1 MGWGAAD
8 WNDLTDADGNVVLVE
23 QGATN
28 EHKRIVEWMD
38 GNGVV
43 QQEDASITLSITS
56 SWGVFSTT
64 IDAPTTSSA
73 TVEVDLPF
81 VEVTAVAPEA
91 DTAFA
96 NSSVSGMITVANT
109 GDAPVSGVS
118 IWCYEGEDV
127 ADTTNV
133 VVSLAPGESKDV
145 PFTWYAYTAGEA
157 TLNCKP
163 LLPTALNDIADDVVD
178 MSGATSPVVTWEY
191 TVEEEDAP
199 ILIFIAVAVGFVAVA
214 LFIAAQRRPEEKS
227 YATQHETYETVDAAE
242 AEEEESH
249 DDSAEESIEG
259 ATEDG
264 EGDETPT
271 KSIYD
276 LQPDDE

>member
-1 MGWGAAD
+1 M
-8 WNDLTDADGNVVLVE
+8 
-23 QGATN
+23 
-28 EHKRIVEWMD
+28 
-38 GNGVV
+38 V

-64 IDAPTTSSA
+64 IDAPTTTTA

-109 GDAPVSGVS
+109 GDAAVSGVS

-178 MSGATSPVVTWEY
+178 LTGATSPVVTWEY
-191 TVEEEDAP
+191 TVDEEDAP

-214 LFIAAQRRPEEKS
+214 LFIAAQRRPEEKA
-227 YATQHETYETVDAAE
+227 YTTQHDTYETVD
-242 AEEEESH
+242 
-249 DDSAEESIEG
+249 SADVQE
-259 ATEDG
+259 EDG
-264 EGDETPT
+264 EMDIPETESTETEGQEAPT

-276 LQPDDE
+276 L

>member
-1 MGWGAAD
+1 
-8 WNDLTDADGNVVLVE
+8 
-23 QGATN
+23 
-28 EHKRIVEWMD
+28 
-38 GNGVV
+38 
-43 QQEDASITLSITS
+43 
-56 SWGVFSTT
+56 
-64 IDAPTTSSA
+64 
-73 TVEVDLPF
+73 
-81 VEVTAVAPEA
+81 
-91 DTAFA
+91 
-96 NSSVSGMITVANT
+96 MITVANT
-109 GDAPVSGVS
+109 GDAAVSGVS

-163 LLPTALNDIADDVVD
+163 LLPTALNDIADDVAD

-227 YATQHETYETVDAAE
+227 YATQHETYETVDSAE
-242 AEEEESH
+242 AEKDEDESAHSETESMETEGEE
-249 DDSAEESIEG
+249 A
-259 ATEDG
+259 
-264 EGDETPT
+264 PT

>member
-8 WNDLTDADGNVVLVE
+8 WNDLTDADGNVVLVD

-64 IDAPTTSSA
+64 IDAPTTSAA
-73 TVEVDLPF
+73 TLEVDLPF

-109 GDAPVSGVS
+109 GDAAVSGVS

-163 LLPTALNDIADDVVD
+163 LLPTALNDIADEVVD
-178 MSGATSPVVTWEY
+178 LTGATSPVVTWEY

-214 LFIAAQRRPEEKS
+214 LFIAAQRRPEEKA
-227 YATQHETYETVDAAE
+227 YTTQHETYEAVENIDVEEEDSHEDT
-242 AEEEESH
+242 EEES
-249 DDSAEESIEG
+249 
-259 ATEDG
+259 TEDAG
-264 EGDETPT
+264 EDDEGEEAPT

-276 LQPDDE
+276 LQADEA

>member
-1 MGWGAAD
+1 
-8 WNDLTDADGNVVLVE
+8 
-23 QGATN
+23 
-28 EHKRIVEWMD
+28 MD
-38 GNGVV
+38 GDGMV
-43 QQEDASITLSITS
+43 QQEAASITLSITS

-64 IDAPTTSSA
+64 IDAPTTTTA

-109 GDAPVSGVS
+109 GDAAVSGVS

-145 PFTWYAYTAGEA
+145 PFTWYAYIAGEA

-178 MSGATSPVVTWEY
+178 LTGATSPVVTWEY

-214 LFIAAQRRPEEKS
+214 LFIAAQRRPEEKA
-227 YATQHETYETVDAAE
+227 YATQHDTYETVD
-242 AEEEESH
+242 
-249 DDSAEESIEG
+249 SADVQE
-259 ATEDG
+259 EDG
-264 EGDETPT
+264 EMDIPETESTETEGEEAPT

-276 LQPDDE
+276 L